1 MQLTSALEAAYHK
14 GDEFLRQYH
23 GVGLVDRCCMRI
35 LTAEFI
41 RSCAGPEQFLKGE
54 LPEVAFIGRSNVGK
68 SSLINSL
75 LKRKGL
81 AKVSRTPGKTRLVN
95 LFRITSDD
103 PGLSRFVVVDLP
115 GYGYAKV
122 SKALRA
128 QWAPL
133 IEQYLDGSEQLRVVV
148 VLVESRVLSEQDSQT
163 ITWLS
168 SVGRPPVVVATKV
181 DKLKMSER
189 VGALRRLQE
198 GLGLVEGVI
207 PYSSVT
213 GEGRD
218 RLWAVLKERIRT

>member
-1 MQLTSALEAAYHK
+1 
-14 GDEFLRQYH
+14 
-23 GVGLVDRCCMRI
+23 MRI
-35 LTAEFI
+35 LSAEFI

-54 LPEVAFIGRSNVGK
+54 LPEIAFIGRSNVGK

-75 LKRKGL
+75 LQRKGL

-95 LFRITSDD
+95 LFQITSDD
-103 PGLSRFVVVDLP
+103 PGLARFVVVDLP

-133 IEQYLDGSEQLRVVV
+133 IEQYLVGSEQVRVVV
-148 VLVESRVLSEQDSQT
+148 VLVESRVLSEQDRQT
-163 ITWLS
+163 IAWLS
-168 SVGRPPVVVATKV
+168 SVGRAPIVVATKV

-189 VGALRRLQE
+189 VGALRRLQA
-198 GLGLVEGVI
+198 GLGLVDGDGVI

-218 RLWAVLKERIRT
+218 RLWTVLKERIRT

>member
-1 MQLTSALEAAYHK
+1 
-14 GDEFLRQYH
+14 
-23 GVGLVDRCCMRI
+23 MRI

-41 RSCAGPEQFLKGE
+41 RGCAGPEQFLKSE

-75 LKRKGL
+75 LQRKGL

-103 PGLSRFVVVDLP
+103 PGLARFVVVDLP

-133 IEQYLDGSEQLRVVV
+133 IEQYLDGSVVV
-148 VLVESRVLSEQDSQT
+148 LLVESRVLSEQDRET
-163 ITWLS
+163 IAWLM
-168 SVGRPPVVVATKV
+168 SVGRPPIVVATKV
-181 DKLKMSER
+181 DKLQMSER
-189 VGALRRLQE
+189 VGALHRLQE
-198 GLGLVEGVI
+198 GLGLVEGGEVI

-213 GEGRD
+213 GEGRN
-218 RLWAVLKERIRT
+218 RLWEVLKERIRT

>member
-1 MQLTSALEAAYHK
+1 
-14 GDEFLRQYH
+14 
-23 GVGLVDRCCMRI
+23 MRI
-35 LTAEFI
+35 LSAEFI
-41 RSCAGPEQFLKGE
+41 RSCAGPEQFLKSD

-75 LKRKGL
+75 LQRKGL

-103 PGLSRFVVVDLP
+103 PGLAHFVMVDLP

-133 IEQYLDGSEQLRVVV
+133 IEQYLGGSEQLRVVI
-148 VLVESRVLSEQDSQT
+148 VLVESRVLSEQDRQT
-163 ITWLS
+163 IAWLL
-168 SVGRPPVVVATKV
+168 SVGRPPIVVATKI

-189 VGALRRLQE
+189 VGTLRRLRE
-198 GLGLVEGVI
+198 GLGLLEGDAVI

-213 GEGRD
+213 GEGRE